1 VDQLVNSIINVFSCG
16 NTRRQYWIWHI
27 RNDVGLIL
35 VLLCIQPFPD
45 NMLRIRIFHTVDPF
59 EIWNDQLGHPKE
71 CVKN

>member
-1 VDQLVNSIINVFSCG
+1 M
-16 NTRRQYWIWHI
+16 TWISFW
-27 RNDVGLIL
+27 LYYAY
-35 VLLCIQPFPD
+35 IQPFPY